1 VTERPLPALERLWSA
16 VRRRFRRS
24 PAALVYDPSYAK
36 SVSGVPMDP
45 LRAERILA
53 FLTEERFIG
62 RRDLSTPR
70 PVSLRRL
77 LEVHSSEYLDRL
89 QDPATLTSI
98 LGVEVTASQLE
109 DVLDL
114 QRLMVGGTVQAT
126 RMALRSRRVGVNLG
140 GGFHHATPERGMG
153 FCVFNDVAVSVT
165 RLRRKG
171 YNRPVLVLDL
181 DMHDGNGTRAAFA
194 TDRSVYTFSI
204 HHSTWDDAPAVAD
217 TTIAL
222 GPGVSDELLLDTVQ
236 RELPAVL
243 RTHHP
248 GLVVYIAGTDGAA
261 DDRLGDWNM
270 TAAGILA
277 RDRYVIE
284 SLRAQAPAP
293 AVAVVLGGGYGD
305 SSWRYSARF
314 LGWLVSGRVLEPPDQ
329 TEAVVRS
336 FRRFMRVFRHP
347 ELSTP
352 PTGEGWDLTEEELL
366 GSVGRTGIEER
377 VLGHYSKHGIELM
390 LERLGILTQIRALG
404 FPNPTLTIA
413 PGRGAAPTIRLHA
426 DSEQSPLLM
435 ELKMARSRRVVPGR
449 DMLFIEWL
457 LLQNPEAAF
466 SPDHPP
472 LPGQAHPGLGMLRE
486 VYGWLRTLCEA
497 LGLDGIAFVPSH
509 YYMAALGQRILRFLD
524 PAAQARFDAFHAA
537 LAGLS
542 VPEASRALAHGRL
555 HDVKTGESVTWTP
568 SVMVVPV
575 SRALHLQ
582 LAAPAYAQRRAAER
596 AALEYRL
603 EGVTPPTP
611 E

>member
-1 VTERPLPALERLWSA
+1 
-16 VRRRFRRS
+16 
-24 PAALVYDPSYAK
+24 
-36 SVSGVPMDP
+36 MDP

-62 RRDLSTPR
+62 RRDLSAPK
-70 PVSLRRL
+70 PVSLHRL
-77 LEVHSSEYLDRL
+77 LEVHSAQYLDSL

-98 LGVEVTASQLE
+98 LGIEVTASQLE

-126 RMALRSRRVGVNLG
+126 RMALRNRRVGVNLG

-153 FCVFNDVAVSVT
+153 FCVFNDIAVSVT

-171 YNRPVLVLDL
+171 YDRPVLILDL

-194 TDRSVYTFSI
+194 ADRSVYTFSI
-204 HHSTWDDAPAVAD
+204 HHSTWDEAPALAD

-222 GPGVSDELLLDTVQ
+222 GSGVSDELLLNTLQ
-236 RELPAVL
+236 REWPAVL
-243 RTHHP
+243 RTHRP
-248 GLVVYIAGTDGAA
+248 GLVIYIAGTDAAA

-284 SLRAQAPAP
+284 SLRAQTPAP
-293 AVAVVLGGGYGD
+293 AIAVVLGGGYGAAA
-305 SSWRYSARF
+305 WRYSARF
-314 LGWLVSGRVLEPPDQ
+314 LGWLVAGRVLEPPDQ
-329 TEAVVRS
+329 TEVVVRRV
-336 FRRFMRVFRHP
+336 RRFMRLLRHP
-347 ELSTP
+347 ELSAP
-352 PTGEGWDLTEEELL
+352 SSGEGWDLTEEELL
-366 GSVGRTGIEER
+366 GSVGRTGVEQR

-404 FPNPTLTIA
+404 FSNPTLTIV
-413 PGRGAAPTIRLHA
+413 PGHGGAPTIRLHA
-426 DSEQSPLLM
+426 DSEQSPVLM
-435 ELKMARSRRVVPGR
+435 ELKVARSRRVVPGR
-449 DMLFIEWL
+449 DMLFVEWL
-457 LLQNPEAAF
+457 LLQNPKAAF

-486 VYGWLRTLCEA
+486 IYGWLLTLCEA

-509 YYMAALGQRILRFLD
+509 YYMAALGHRILRFLE
-524 PAAQARFDAFHAA
+524 PAAQARFEALHAA
-537 LAGLS
+537 LQDLS
-542 VPEASRALAHGRL
+542 VPHASQALAHGRVR
-555 HDVKTGESVTWTP
+555 DAKTGAIVTWQP

-575 SRALHLQ
+575 SRALRSQ
-582 LAAPAYAQRRAAER
+582 LAGPAYAERQAAER
-596 AALEYRL
+596 ASLAYRL
-603 EGVTPPTP
+603 EGIAPTTP

>member
-1 VTERPLPALERLWSA
+1 VTERPLPALQRLWNS
-16 VRRRFRRS
+16 VRRQVRKS
-24 PAALVYDPSYAK
+24 PAVLVYDPRYAK

-53 FLTEERFIG
+53 FLTEERLVG
-62 RRDLSTPR
+62 RRDVSAPK
-70 PVSLRRL
+70 PVSLHRL
-77 LEVHSSEYLDRL
+77 LEVHSSQYLDSL
-89 QDPATLTSI
+89 QDPATLTTI

-153 FCVFNDVAVSVT
+153 FCVFNDIAVSVT

-171 YNRPVLVLDL
+171 YDRPVLILDL

-194 TDRSVYTFSI
+194 ADRSVYTFSI
-204 HHSTWDDAPAVAD
+204 HHSTWDEAPAVAD

-222 GPGVSDELLLDTVQ
+222 GPGVSDELLLDTLR

-243 RTHHP
+243 RTHRP
-248 GLVVYIAGTDGAA
+248 GLVIYIAGTDAAA

-277 RDRYVIE
+277 RDRYVLE
-284 SLRAQAPAP
+284 SLRAHTPAP
-293 AVAVVLGGGYGD
+293 AVATVLGGGYGD
-305 SSWRYSARF
+305 AAWRYSARF
-314 LGWLVSGRVLEPPDQ
+314 LGWLVSGQVLEPPDP
-329 TEAVVRS
+329 TEAVVRR
-336 FRRFMRVFRHP
+336 FRRFMRLLQHP
-347 ELSTP
+347 ELSAP
-352 PTGEGWDLTEEELL
+352 ASGEGWDLTEGELL
-366 GSVGRTGIEER
+366 GSVGRTGAEER

-390 LERLGILTQIRALG
+390 LERLGILTQVRALG
-404 FPNPTLTIA
+404 FSNPTLAIV
-413 PGRGAAPTIRLHA
+413 PGHGAAPTIRLHA
-426 DSEQSPLLM
+426 DTEQSPVLM
-435 ELKMARSRRVVPGR
+435 ELKVTRSRRVVPGR
-449 DMLFIEWL
+449 DMLFVEWL
-457 LLQNPEAAF
+457 LLQNPRAAF

-486 VYGWLRTLCEA
+486 IYGWLRTLCET

-524 PAAQARFDAFHAA
+524 PAAQARFEAIHAA
-537 LAGLS
+537 LRGLS
-542 VPEASRALAHGRL
+542 VAEASRALAHERVR
-555 HDVKTGESVTWTP
+555 DVKTDAIVTWQP

-575 SRALHLQ
+575 SRALQSQ
-582 LAAPAYAQRRAAER
+582 LAAPAYAQRQAAER
-596 AALEYRL
+596 ASLEYCL
-603 EGVTPPTP
+603 ESVAPPTP
-611 E
+611 G